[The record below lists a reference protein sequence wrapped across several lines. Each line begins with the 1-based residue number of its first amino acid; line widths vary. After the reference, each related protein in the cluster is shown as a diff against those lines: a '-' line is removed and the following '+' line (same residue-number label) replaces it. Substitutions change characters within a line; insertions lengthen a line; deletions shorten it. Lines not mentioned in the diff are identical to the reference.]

1 MTHALTA
8 EQERAHVATMRA
20 HPEGSRPWMRA
31 RDALVLSALSVAERV
46 ARRYSGRT
54 GLDYGDLLGEAH
66 IGLIDAAT
74 RLDPDRGTMQAAAL
88 QWARKRVLE
97 AIERDR
103 AVRVSARAVRE
114 LGHIARAE
122 SRLWVGATDA
132 PTEQDVAR
140 EARLTVARV
149 RELREVSHALS
160 LDARRDADDRTLG
173 DMQAAPEY
181 VSDVGAREA
190 LLRRL
195 LAGLDRRHR
204 VALRLTMGLGTVRGE
219 AADGRAL
226 AAMSERSAAR
236 VRALARDAVDALR
249 ARVAAIGPDERA
261 DAVEACGW

>member
-249 ARVAAIGPDERA
+249 ARVAAMGPDERA

>member
-74 RLDPDRGTMQAAAL
+74 RLDPSRGTMAAAAA

-97 AIERDR
+97 AVERDR
-103 AVRVSARAVRE
+103 TVRASARAVRE
-114 LGHIARAE
+114 RGHIARAE
-122 SRLWVGATDA
+122 SRLWVETGAA
-132 PTEQDVAR
+132 PTEAQVA
-140 EARLTVARV
+140 EAAGLTVGRV
-149 RELREVSHALS
+149 RELRQVAPALS
-160 LDARRDADDRTLG
+160 LDLRRDG
-173 DMQAAPEY
+173 DGPALVDTQAAPEPAP
-181 VSDVGAREA
+181 DDTARMA
-190 LLRRL
+190 LLRGL
-195 LAGLDRRHR
+195 LARLDRRHR
-204 VALRLTMGLGTVRGE
+204 VALRLVMGLGTVRGE

-236 VRALARDAVDALR
+236 VRAIARDAVDALR
-249 ARVAAIGPDERA
+249 AHVAAMGPDERA